1 MKDFD
6 HLMSV
11 WQEQPVHDK
20 LSVEDVLKQVKK
32 DVSSIANKL
41 WWNIIAIIAVLT
53 MSALLV
59 LFAVFTWVAY
69 VGLLIMMMSMLFYFS
84 MIIRHYRIL
93 SKRDVTRSPTEYLVD
108 LHEYQKA
115 RSKTVGWFYYIYV
128 LMIGIGLLLYSYEIL
143 ATFSLYGKVAVYGV
157 TVIWLL
163 FCSLYL
169 KRRIF
174 QNEQE
179 KLNMMIDRLERL
191 KSQFE

>member
-1 MKDFD
+1 M
-6 HLMSV
+6 
-11 WQEQPVHDK
+11 HDK